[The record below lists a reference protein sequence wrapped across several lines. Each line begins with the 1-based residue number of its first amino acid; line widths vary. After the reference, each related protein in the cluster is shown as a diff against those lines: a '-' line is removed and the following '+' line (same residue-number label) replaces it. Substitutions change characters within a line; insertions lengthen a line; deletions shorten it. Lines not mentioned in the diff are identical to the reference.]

1 MRISRHRRAGDSVRE
16 HVKVYN
22 QAGGLLAVLE
32 NAGDINY
39 NLRHNDLWVAG
50 FSLPS
55 RDPNNEYCQVHNLVR
70 IPEEGRDL
78 GLYRIVGLPSA
89 DEVTRGGMISYRL
102 EHVMVTLLDDLLFGY
117 HEIGGP
123 GVYTEDVIR
132 YILDRQETARWVL
145 GECDFHDEFS
155 YKFENDRLL
164 SALMSLG
171 SVLSEEYTWVFD
183 TSSNPWTV
191 SLKRADSTAG
201 CGIHYLRNLTGIE
214 KEVDGTTLITR
225 LYLLGYGE
233 GVNQL
238 TIRDVNGGLPYIDAD
253 TASIWGIKSDV
264 FVDTRI
270 EDAATLKA
278 RGLQLL
284 EQVKMPYVSYTASAV
299 DLAALTGDAWDTFMP
314 GKLVRVMD
322 GEHGINLE
330 ARIVDIGK
338 ADQSGRPGDIQIII
352 ANAPRDAAGSINSLA
367 DRVGIGELYSQ
378 GATNLYAQQFA
389 DNADPTH
396 PARMRVYVPSSCVRI
411 NKMLLSWSIEN
422 FRAYETAAAA
432 GGGTAATTSGG
443 GANTATSSAGGGS
456 ERTSSSAG
464 SVTLTSDPSDTETRT
479 SSEGWSQTG
488 PADPV
493 FTYVGGPTETETGG
507 TGTTGIP
514 STDETGPST
523 ALSTAADGAYET
535 SAATGGTGGSSE
547 ISTQAAGTGATGL
560 GGSHSHSVAAISDN
574 APTSD
579 PGGHTHTG
587 PSHLHTIESH
597 THTGPSHSH
606 TGPAHVHTGPSHR
619 HSWSDTSDG
628 PSLNTT
634 SSDDGSG
641 GFHTHTMRSH
651 THSVSGDTSYAG
663 TGNTGESGTGATG
676 TAGTG
681 ATGGTALSTN
691 NAGTGNTGSGGGHT
705 HTFTV
710 KAHSTQSTD
719 DHTHTGPSH
728 SHPMGHTHDLGSHTH
743 IAPNHTHGM
752 AHTHNLSQHTHAGPS
767 HKHDIAIHQHDF
779 PHTHDLGG
787 HKHSLTIPAHSHTA
801 SIGGHSHSVTIPDHT
816 HTISLEAH
824 THEVTLNDHTH
835 GIVYGIYEGEQA
847 GSLTL
852 RVDGTEIPSE
862 AISGD
867 EMDIVAWLSKDDEG
881 KILRGTWHLV
891 EIIPNSLTRIEANLF
906 VQTFIQ
912 SVGGGD
918 Y

>member
-1 MRISRHRRAGDSVRE
+1 MRE
-16 HVKVYN
+16 YVKVYN

-32 NAGDINY
+32 NAGDTNY

-89 DEVTRGGMISYRL
+89 DEVARGGMISYRL

-145 GECDFHDEFS
+145 GECDFHNEFS

-264 FVDTRI
+264 FVDARI

-322 GEHGINLE
+322 GEHGISLE

-338 ADQSGRPGDIQIII
+338 TDQAGRPGDIQIII

-411 NKMLLSWSIEN
+411 NKMMLSWSIEN

-464 SVTLTSDPSDTETRT
+464 SVTLTSDPSEEKT
-479 SSEGWSQTG
+479 STSAENFSQTG
-488 PADPV
+488 AAMPV
-493 FTYVGGPTETETGG
+493 YTYVGGPTET
-507 TGTTGIP
+507 
-514 STDETGPST
+514 
-523 ALSTAADGAYET
+523 A
-535 SAATGGTGGSSE
+535 
-547 ISTQAAGTGATGL
+547 
-560 GGSHSHSVAAISDN
+560 N
-574 APTSD
+574 
-579 PGGHTHTG
+579 
-587 PSHLHTIESH
+587 
-597 THTGPSHSH
+597 
-606 TGPAHVHTGPSHR
+606 
-619 HSWSDTSDG
+619 
-628 PSLNTT
+628 
-634 SSDDGSG
+634 
-641 GFHTHTMRSH
+641 
-651 THSVSGDTSYAG
+651 
-663 TGNTGESGTGATG
+663 
-676 TAGTG
+676 AGTG
-681 ATGGTALSTN
+681 ATGGAGEHSHWIT
-691 NAGTGNTGSGGGHT
+691 GTGMASSNVG
-705 HTFTV
+705 
-710 KAHSTQSTD
+710 
-719 DHTHTGPSH
+719 
-728 SHPMGHTHDLGSHTH
+728 
-743 IAPNHTHGM
+743 NHTH
-752 AHTHNLSQHTHAGPS
+752 SGPS
-767 HKHDIAIHQHDF
+767 HKHDMAAHQHDF

-787 HKHSLTIPAHSHTA
+787 HKHSFTIPVHSHTA
-801 SIGGHSHSVTIPDHT
+801 SIGSHSHSLTIPDHT

-824 THEVTLNDHTH
+824 THEVALNDHTH
-835 GIVYGIYEGEQA
+835 GIVYGIYEGGQA
-847 GSLTL
+847 EGLTL
-852 RVDGTEIPSE
+852 RVDGAEIPPE

-867 EMDIVAWLSKDDEG
+867 EMNIVSFLSKDEDG
-881 KILRGTWHLV
+881 KILRGTWHEI
-891 EIIPNSLTRIEANLF
+891 EIIPDGLTRIEANLF

-918 Y
+918 F

>member
-1 MRISRHRRAGDSVRE
+1 MRE

-32 NAGDINY
+32 NAGDTNY

-89 DEVTRGGMISYRL
+89 DEVARGGMISYRL

-145 GECDFHDEFS
+145 GECDFHNEFS

-264 FVDTRI
+264 FVDARI

-322 GEHGINLE
+322 GEHGISLE

-338 ADQSGRPGDIQIII
+338 TDQAGRPGDIQIII

-456 ERTSSSAG
+456 ERTSSASGSGSLSSEAAG
-464 SVTLTSDPSDTETRT
+464 EATRT

-488 PADPV
+488 AASPGY
-493 FTYVGGPTETETGG
+493 TYVGGPTETGNAG
-507 TGTTGIP
+507 TGATGIP
-514 STDETGPST
+514 SSDTTGPST
-523 ALSTAADGAYET
+523 ELSTASGGNYAT
-535 SAATGGTGGSSE
+535 SAATGGTDGASAT
-547 ISTQAAGTGATGL
+547 STQAAGDDYTSYGGTGNT
-560 GGSHSHSVAAISDN
+560 
-574 APTSD
+574 
-579 PGGHTHTG
+579 
-587 PSHLHTIESH
+587 
-597 THTGPSHSH
+597 
-606 TGPAHVHTGPSHR
+606 
-619 HSWSDTSDG
+619 DG

-641 GFHTHTMRSH
+641 GFHSHTMRSH
-651 THSVSGDTSYAG
+651 VH
-663 TGNTGESGTGATG
+663 
-676 TAGTG
+676 
-681 ATGGTALSTN
+681 GGPS
-691 NAGTGNTGSGGGHT
+691 HR
-705 HTFTV
+705 
-710 KAHSTQSTD
+710 
-719 DHTHTGPSH
+719 HTGPSH
-728 SHPMGHTHDLGSHTH
+728 SHAMGHTHGLGSHTH
-743 IAPNHTHGM
+743 TAPNHTHGM
-752 AHTHNLSQHTHAGPS
+752 AHTHNLSQHTHTGPS
-767 HKHDIAIHQHDF
+767 HKHDMVIHQHDF

-787 HKHSLTIPAHSHTA
+787 HTHSVTVSAHSHTVN
-801 SIGGHSHSVTIPDHT
+801 IGGHSHSVTIPDHT
-816 HTISLEAH
+816 HAISLEAH

-847 GSLTL
+847 GSVTL
-852 RVDGTEIPSE
+852 RVDGTDIPSE

-891 EIIPNSLTRIEANLF
+891 EIIPSGLTRIEANLF